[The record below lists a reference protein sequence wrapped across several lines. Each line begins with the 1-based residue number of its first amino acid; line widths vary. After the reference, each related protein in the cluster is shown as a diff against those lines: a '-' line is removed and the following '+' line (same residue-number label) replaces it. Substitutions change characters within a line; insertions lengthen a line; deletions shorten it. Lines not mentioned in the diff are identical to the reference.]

1 MNEGRAALT
10 TTVINAL
17 SYTVLMASDYR
28 PTAWFGSLLAVTMVL
43 AFIAEVFV
51 VPAVI
56 RLLPRVFGAPV
67 VASSLRVPA

>member
-10 TTVINAL
+10 TTIINAL
-17 SYTVLMASDYR
+17 SYTVLMVSEYR
-28 PTAWFGSLLAVTMVL
+28 PTAWFGSLLAATMVL

-56 RLLPRVFGAPV
+56 SIFPRTFGAAPRIPRAAV
-67 VASSLRVPA
+67 TT